1 MKSVII
7 IGGGIVGLAIARQLT
22 LKGYRNLTILEKES
36 DIVMHQSS
44 RNSGVMHAGL
54 YYKPGSL
61 KQRLSREGIK
71 LMKDYCNTNNIN
83 WNECGK
89 IVVATNST
97 QEQNLDELFEIGIK
111 NNLKNIEKIASKE
124 ISKIEPY
131 INAYKAIRVPEE
143 SIVSY
148 KEVAHCFLKEILS
161 NGGLIKYNSKVIDIE
176 NDKNDLKRLKISTGE
191 YLKANIIIAASGLYS
206 DKVSKLLEFNVD
218 NLKII
223 PFRGEYYK
231 FKHEFN
237 YLVNNLVYPLPD
249 KNFPFLGTHLTKMVD
264 GVLEAGPNAV
274 LALAREGYTWK
285 VFNLSEFIETVRFE
299 GLRKFIFKYPK
310 TTLNE
315 FKRSLFKS
323 LFVKDLKQMLP
334 DLNENMLEQGASGV
348 RAQLMQNNGELIKDF
363 DIRIKS
369 GIITVLNAPSPAATS
384 SIAIANYVIKYA
396 DL

>member
-1 MKSVII
+1 
-7 IGGGIVGLAIARQLT
+7 
-22 LKGYRNLTILEKES
+22 
-36 DIVMHQSS
+36 MHQSS

-176 NDKNDLKRLKISTGE
+176 NDKSDLKRLKISTGE

>member
-176 NDKNDLKRLKISTGE
+176 NDKSDLKRLKISTGE

-264 GVLEAGPNAV
+264 G
-274 LALAREGYTWK
+274 AL
-285 VFNLSEFIETVRFE
+285 
-299 GLRKFIFKYPK
+299 
-310 TTLNE
+310 
-315 FKRSLFKS
+315 
-323 LFVKDLKQMLP
+323 
-334 DLNENMLEQGASGV
+334 
-348 RAQLMQNNGELIKDF
+348 
-363 DIRIKS
+363 
-369 GIITVLNAPSPAATS
+369 
-384 SIAIANYVIKYA
+384 
-396 DL
+396 

>member
-7 IGGGIVGLAIARQLT
+7 VGGGIVGLAIARQLT
-22 LKGYRNLTILEKES
+22 MKGYRNLTILEKES

-54 YYKPGSL
+54 YYKPQSL
-61 KQRLSREGIK
+61 KQKLSREGIK
-71 LMKDYCNTNNIN
+71 LMKDYCNRNKIN
-83 WNECGK
+83 WDECGK
-89 IVVATNST
+89 IVVATNKT
-97 QEQNLDELFEIGIK
+97 QEQTLNELFEIGKK
-111 NNLKNIEKIASKE
+111 NNLKNLEKISSKE

-131 INAYKAIRVPEE
+131 INGYKAIRVPEE
-143 SIVSY
+143 SIVNY
-148 KEVAHCFLKEILS
+148 KEVAKCFLKEILS
-161 NGGLIKYNSKVIDIE
+161 NGGLIKYNSKVIGIE
-176 NDKNDLKRLKISTGE
+176 NDKRDLKRVKISTGE
-191 YLKANIIIAASGLYS
+191 YLEANIIIAASGLYS

-231 FKHEFN
+231 FKNEFN

-264 GVLEAGPNAV
+264 GSLEAGPNAV
-274 LALAREGYTWK
+274 LALAREGYSWK
-285 VFNLSEFIETVRFE
+285 IFNLSEFIETVRFQ
-299 GLRKFIFKYPK
+299 GLRKFVLKYPK

-315 FKRSLFKS
+315 FQRSFSKV
-323 LFVKDLKQMLP
+323 LFVNNLKQMLP
-334 DLNENMLEQGASGV
+334 DLKVNMLEKGVSGV
-348 RAQLMQNNGELIKDF
+348 RAQLMQNNGELIQDF

-369 GIITVLNAPSPAATS
+369 EIITILNAPSPAATS
-384 SIAIANYVIKYA
+384 SIAIADYVIKYA